1 MNIYDLLPALPE
13 IVLLTMICLVLIIDL
28 FIKDD
33 DKDITFW
40 LSILTLAF
48 TFWSIFSTYPET
60 PEVILDGSYVSDS
73 LSHLLKLFAVL
84 IVAVVFFAEVVVSQ
98 IHL

>member
-13 IVLLTMICLVLIIDL
+13 IVLLTMICLVLVTDL

-33 DKDITFW
+33 EKDITFW

-48 TFWSIFSTYPET
+48 TLWSIFSTYPET
-60 PEVILDGSYVSDS
+60 REVIFDGSYVSDS
-73 LSHLLKLFAVL
+73 L
-84 IVAVVFFAEVVVSQ
+84 
-98 IHL
+98 